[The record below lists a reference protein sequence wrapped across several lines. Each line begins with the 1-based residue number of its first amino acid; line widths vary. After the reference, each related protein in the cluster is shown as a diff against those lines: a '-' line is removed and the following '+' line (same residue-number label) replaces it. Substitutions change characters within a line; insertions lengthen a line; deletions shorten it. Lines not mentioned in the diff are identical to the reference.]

1 MRVSSFSSFSSF
13 SSLSSPSSLSSLLW
27 KAWVF
32 FKRDFATDLSYR
44 FSFAL
49 EAIHILIAI
58 AAFFFLATLLG
69 DKKLDG
75 YDSFPFILVGLTVN
89 AYMTTCLVCF
99 SQAIRGSQLTGTLKA
114 VLTTSTS
121 PTEFLVCSSA
131 YPFVRATLDAIGYVI
146 GGLIFGLSLA
156 QGNVVAAV
164 LIVAV
169 SILAFS
175 SIGLISATFTLLFKR
190 GDPLLWLFGSSSWLL
205 GGVMYP
211 NSVLPS
217 ALRCFAELL
226 PITHALRGLRAAL
239 LTDASVADIFPE
251 VGALALFAIVG
262 LPVSLVTFKIG
273 LQRAKIAGTLGHQ

>member
-1 MRVSSFSSFSSF
+1 MREMGGMREMGPIF
-13 SSLSSPSSLSSLLW
+13 PIRPISSLLW

-32 FKRDFATDLSYR
+32 FKRDLVTDLSYK

-58 AAFFFLATLLG
+58 AAFYFLATLLG
-69 DKKLDG
+69 EKKLDG
-75 YDSFPFILVGLTVN
+75 YDSFPFILVGLAVN

-99 SQAIRGSQLTGTLKA
+99 AQEIRGGQLMGTLKA

-121 PTEFLVCSSA
+121 PTEFLVFSSV
-131 YPFVRATLDAIGYVI
+131 YPFARATLDVVAYGL
-146 GGLIFGLSLA
+146 GGLAFGLSLA
-156 QGNVVAAV
+156 QGNVIAAT
-164 LIVAV
+164 LIFAA

-175 SIGLISATFTLLFKR
+175 SIGMISATFTLLFKR
-190 GDPLLWLFGSSSWLL
+190 GDPLLWLFGSGSWLL

-211 NSVLPS
+211 NSVLPA
-217 ALRCFAELL
+217 ALRGFAELL

-239 LTDASVADIFPE
+239 LTDASVADILPE
-251 VGALALFAIVG
+251 VGALMLFAMVG
-262 LPVSLVTFKIG
+262 LPVSLAAFTIG